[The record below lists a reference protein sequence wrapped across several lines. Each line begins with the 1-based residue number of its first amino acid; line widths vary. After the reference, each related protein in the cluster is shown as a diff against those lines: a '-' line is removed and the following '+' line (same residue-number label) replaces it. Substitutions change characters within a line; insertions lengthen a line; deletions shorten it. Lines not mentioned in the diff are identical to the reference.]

1 MATVTNSLLGLPDA
15 IKEDLRFCPR
25 CGADLRATEGYSMNI
40 PLDETHAIGVI
51 RCAACVAIFSLQI
64 RAGRKKVANEQA

>member
-1 MATVTNSLLGLPDA
+1 MATVTNAPPGLTDA

-25 CGADLRATEGYSMNI
+25 CGADLRETEGYSINA

-51 RCAACVAIFSLQI
+51 RCVACVALFSLQI
-64 RAGRKKVANEQA
+64 QVGRKKVANEQA